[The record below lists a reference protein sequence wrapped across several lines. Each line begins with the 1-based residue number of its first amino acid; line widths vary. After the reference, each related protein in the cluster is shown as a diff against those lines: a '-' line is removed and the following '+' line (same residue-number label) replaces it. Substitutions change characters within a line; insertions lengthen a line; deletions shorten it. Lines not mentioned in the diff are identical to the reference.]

1 MPRVKRST
9 KRSDRR
15 KKILDRASGYF
26 LTKSKLYQAAQE
38 AVERGLKFAYTGRK
52 QKKRQFRSL
61 WIVRISAA
69 AKLNRFSYSQL
80 INGLK
85 KAGIELDRKILA
97 DIAVKDAAGF
107 TKLVEQAKTALVCGE
122 ADPQA
127 PGAASQLNRRRN
139 RTARSPCKRIPGRSC
154 LWPPQTATASSARWP
169 PRRINPHFFLNSSC

>member
-15 KKILDRASGYF
+15 KKILKRASGYF

-61 WIVRISAA
+61 WIVRVGAA
-69 AKLNRFSYSQL
+69 AVANGISYSQF
-80 INGLK
+80 IHGLK
-85 KAGIELDRKILA
+85 FAGIERDRKVLA

-107 TKLVEQAKTALVCGE
+107 TSLVKQAKE
-122 ADPQA
+122 AV
-127 PGAASQLNRRRN
+127 AAAK
-139 RTARSPCKRIPGRSC
+139 TKA
-154 LWPPQTATASSARWP
+154 A
-169 PRRINPHFFLNSSC
+169 

>member
-38 AVERGLKFAYTGRK
+38 AVERGLKFAYVGRR

-69 AKLNRFSYSQL
+69 AKLNGTSYSQL

-85 KAGIELDRKILA
+85 KVDQLRFLTDARPGATIGQIALQWILSDR
-97 DIAVKDAAGF
+97 AVASTLPNIYDDAQ
-107 TKLVEQAKTALVCGE
+107 LVEFAGATGV
-122 ADPQA
+122 A
-127 PGAASQLNRRRN
+127 PLTNEELARVRELYETNFGLEPAVENARAIAS
-139 RTARSPCKRIPGRSC
+139 A
-154 LWPPQTATASSARWP
+154 
-169 PRRINPHFFLNSSC
+169 